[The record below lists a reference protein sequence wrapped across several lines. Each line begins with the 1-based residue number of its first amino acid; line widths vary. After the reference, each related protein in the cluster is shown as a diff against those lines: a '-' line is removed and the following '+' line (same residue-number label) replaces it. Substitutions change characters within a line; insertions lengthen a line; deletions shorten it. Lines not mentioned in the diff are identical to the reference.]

1 MRRIAI
7 GDVHGCLKTLRTLVE
22 DRIQWQGSDRL
33 IFLGDYVN
41 KGPDS
46 KGVLDYIAHLQSAA
60 SETGNI
66 ITLRGNHDDIILRK
80 YVQPG
85 WFRGSGRPGIAATLR
100 SFDVEHVS
108 GIPEKYIHQLDAL
121 PLIHQER
128 DFICVHASFDTSDE
142 SPFTD
147 YESMLWDRIEAVD
160 LDVTGGRRVL
170 CGHTP
175 QTEPEIRSRLSKNKL
190 IIDGGCVYPHRP
202 GMGQL
207 VAFDLDTHELIFQK
221 NIDMD

>member
-1 MRRIAI
+1 MI
-7 GDVHGCLKTLRTLVE
+7 E
-22 DRIQWQGSDRL
+22 DRICWNVHDRL

-46 KGVLDYIAHLQSAA
+46 KGVLDYIAKLQAMAPDS
-60 SETGNI
+60 GNVV
-66 ITLRGNHDDIILRK
+66 TLRGNHDDIILRK

-108 GIPEKYIHQLDAL
+108 EIPSTYITQLEGL
-121 PLIHQER
+121 EMLHLEP
-128 DFICVHASFDTSDE
+128 DFVCVHASLDTSDA

-160 LDVTGGRRVL
+160 LEVTGGRRVL

-175 QTEPEIRSRLSKNKL
+175 QTEPEIRSRLTRNKL

-202 GMGQL
+202 GLGNL
-207 VAFDLDTHELIFQK
+207 VALDLDSMALTFQK
-221 NIDMD
+221 NIDMV

>member
-7 GDVHGCLKTLRTLVE
+7 GDVHGCVKTLRKMVE
-22 DRIQWQGSDRL
+22 DRICWTVSDRL

-46 KGVLDYIAHLQSAA
+46 KGVLDYIAHLQSLAA
-60 SETGNI
+60 DAGSVV
-66 ITLRGNHDDIILRK
+66 TLRGNHDDIILRK

-108 GIPEKYIHQLDAL
+108 DIPPQYIQQLESL
-121 PLIHQER
+121 QMLHQEP

-160 LDVTGGRRVL
+160 MDVTGGRRVL

-175 QTEPEIRSRLSKNKL
+175 QTEPEIRSRLSRNKI

-202 GMGQL
+202 GMGNL
-207 VAFDLDTHELIFQK
+207 VALDLDSLTLTFQK

>member
-7 GDVHGCLKTLRTLVE
+7 GDVHGCVKTLRAMVE
-22 DRIQWQGSDRL
+22 DRIQWTTDDRL
-33 IFLGDYVN
+33 ILLGDYVN

-46 KGVLDYIAHLQSAA
+46 KGVLDYVAELQAMT
-60 SETGNI
+60 SESGNV

-85 WFRGSGRPGIAATLR
+85 WVRGSGRPGIAATLR
-100 SFDVEHVS
+100 SFGVDHVS
-108 GIPEKYIHQLDAL
+108 EIPMPYIQQLEKLQML
-121 PLIHQER
+121 HQEH
-128 DFICVHASFDTSDE
+128 DYICVHASFDTADE
-142 SPFTD
+142 NPFTD

-160 LDVTGGRRVL
+160 MQVTGGRRVL

-175 QTEPEIRSRLSKNKL
+175 QTEPEIRSRVERGKI

-202 GMGQL
+202 GMGNL
-207 VAFDLDTHELIFQK
+207 VAFDLDTNVLTFQK
-221 NIDMD
+221 NLDMD

>member
-7 GDVHGCLKTLRTLVE
+7 GDVHGCVKTLRTMIE
-22 DRIQWQGSDRL
+22 DRIGWNPDDRL
-33 IFLGDYVN
+33 ILLGDYVN

-46 KGVLDYIAHLQSAA
+46 KGVLDYIALLQSMAA
-60 SETGNI
+60 DNGNV

-100 SFDVEHVS
+100 SFDVEHVAD
-108 GIPEKYIHQLDAL
+108 IPVQYIKQLEGL
-121 PLIHQER
+121 QMLHQEH
-128 DFICVHASFDTSDE
+128 DFICVHASFDTADE

-175 QTEPEIRSRLSKNKL
+175 QIEPEIRSRLVRGKV

-202 GMGQL
+202 GMGNL
-207 VAFDLDTHELIFQK
+207 VAFDLDSYALIFQK

>member
-7 GDVHGCLKTLRTLVE
+7 GDVHGCLKTLRKLVE
-22 DRIQWQGSDRL
+22 ERIGWNADDRL
-33 IFLGDYVN
+33 ILLGDYVN

-46 KGVLDYIAHLQSAA
+46 KGVLDYIAGLRETA
-60 SETGNI
+60 SDTGNV

-108 GIPEKYIHQLDAL
+108 GIPAHYIKQLEDL
-121 PLIHQER
+121 PMIHQEH
-128 DFICVHASFDTSDE
+128 DFICVHASFDTADAN
-142 SPFTD
+142 PFTD
-147 YESMLWDRIEAVD
+147 YESMLWDRIETVD
-160 LDVTGGRRVL
+160 MNVTGGRRVL

-175 QTEPEIRSRLSKNKL
+175 QTEREIRSRVHKGKI

-202 GMGQL
+202 GMGNL
-207 VAFDLDTHELIFQK
+207 VALDLDTYELTFVK
-221 NIDMD
+221 NIDM